1 MNHEP
6 LSGSIELRAWR
17 QFAVLAETL
26 HFGRA
31 AARLH
36 MTQPP
41 LTQAIQQLERRLG
54 VALFVRSKRSVALS
68 AAGEALLAPVQ
79 ALLAAAAALPAIARD
94 AAAGQTGRLRLA
106 FVSSIGY
113 GPLPRWLR
121 GFREAHP
128 GVTVELREAT
138 ADVQLPALERGD
150 IDAGFVLHAPQAAPA
165 GLAALTVLEEP
176 LVLALPEAHVLA
188 TRARIASLAALDAA
202 MAEPLVTIP
211 RAIAPSLHDAIL
223 AGYQRR
229 GLAPRIA
236 QEAIQMQT
244 IVNLVAGGLG
254 VAWVPASVSA
264 LQRPGVVY
272 RALERS
278 AAATVSRV
286 QTSLV
291 WRGEPSPALHHFIA
305 HIERHPAAATRR

>member
-1 MNHEP
+1 MNQET
-6 LSGSIELRAWR
+6 LGGSIELRAWR
-17 QFAVLAETL
+17 QFAVLAQTL

-31 AARLH
+31 AERLH

-68 AAGEALLAPVQ
+68 AAGQALVEPVRALLAS
-79 ALLAAAAALPAIARD
+79 AAALPALARD
-94 AAAGQTGRLRLA
+94 AAGGQTGRLRLA

-121 GFREAHP
+121 GFRDAQP
-128 GVTVELREAT
+128 GVRVELREAT
-138 ADVQLPALERGD
+138 ADVQLPALERGE
-150 IDAGFVLHAPQAAPA
+150 IDAGFVLHAPQAVPA
-165 GLAALTVLEEP
+165 GLGSLTVLEEP
-176 LVLALPEAHVLA
+176 LVLALPEAHALA
-188 TRARIASLAALDAA
+188 ARARIASLAALDAA
-202 MAEPLVTIP
+202 MTEPVVTIP
-211 RAIAPSLHDAIL
+211 RAIAPSLHDAIM

-229 GLAPRIA
+229 GVAPRIA

-264 LQRPGVVY
+264 LQRPGVAY
-272 RALERS
+272 RALDR
-278 AAATVSRV
+278 AAAAAVSRV

-291 WRGEPSPALHHFIA
+291 WCGEPSPVLSHFIEHVVA
-305 HIERHPAAATRR
+305 HPATAGRR

>member
-1 MNHEP
+1 MNQDRFG
-6 LSGSIELRAWR
+6 GSIELRAWR

-31 AARLH
+31 AQRLH

-54 VALFVRSKRSVALS
+54 TTLFVRSKRSVALS
-68 AAGEALLAPVQ
+68 PAGAALLAPVRS
-79 ALLAAAAALPAIARD
+79 LLSAAAALPDLARD
-94 AAAGQTGRLRLA
+94 AAGGQTGRLRLA
-106 FVSSIGY
+106 FVSTLGY
-113 GPLPRWLR
+113 GPLPRWLH
-121 GFREAHP
+121 GFRESHP
-128 GVTVELREAT
+128 GIAVELREAT

-176 LVLALPEAHVLA
+176 LVLALPERHALA
-188 TRARIASLAALDAA
+188 GRARIGSLAALDAA
-202 MAEPLVTIP
+202 LAEPLVMIP
-211 RAIAPSLHDAIL
+211 RAIAPSLHDAIV

-229 GLAPRIA
+229 GLAPRVA

-244 IVNLVAGGLG
+244 IVNLVSGGLG

-272 RALERS
+272 LALS
-278 AAATVSRV
+278 GAAAQAVSRV

-291 WRGEPSPALHHFIA
+291 WQGAPSPVLVRFIA
-305 HIERHPAAATRR
+305 HVQRYPAASLRR